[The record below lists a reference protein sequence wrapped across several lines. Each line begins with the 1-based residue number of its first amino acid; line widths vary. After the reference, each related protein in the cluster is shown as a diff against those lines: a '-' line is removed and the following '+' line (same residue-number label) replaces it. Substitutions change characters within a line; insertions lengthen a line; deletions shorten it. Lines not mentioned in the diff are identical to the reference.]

1 MLQIRVAQFVTECP
15 EKYFQ
20 KPLTSGSVSSRMVAH
35 FGPES
40 VAQFTPEWVA
50 QYSAE

>member
-1 MLQIRVAQFVTECP
+1 MAQFVTECP
-15 EKYFQ
+15 EKYSEIS
-20 KPLTSGSVSSRMVAH
+20 LLGGSVSSRIVAH

-50 QYSAE
+50 QYGAE

>member
-15 EKYFQ
+15 EEYFKNSSQ
-20 KPLTSGSVSSRMVAH
+20 GGSLSSRIVAH

-50 QYSAE
+50 QYGAE

>member
-15 EKYFQ
+15 ENYLKKSLQ
-20 KPLTSGSVSSRMVAH
+20 GGSVSSRIVAH
-35 FGPES
+35 IGPES

-50 QYSAE
+50 QYNAE